1 MLPDP
6 IKKFVEVFSKLPSL
20 GPRQA
25 TRLAFYIAALGKNKV
40 KEISQAV
47 AALNDLTPCVQCF
60 RTHAGNGKLCPICS
74 DPTRSKNLIAIVEKE
89 TDLLSLEKTKKF
101 NGWYLV
107 IGELHKKGELE
118 PEQKLRLQSLKKIVK
133 KELGGKAE
141 EIIIATNPTVYGD
154 INAVTLKKELEEYAN
169 KITRLGRGIPT
180 GGEIEF
186 ADEDTLS
193 SALEKRS

>member
-6 IKKFVEVFSKLPSL
+6 IKQFINAFSKLPSI

-25 TRLAFYIAALGKNKV
+25 TRLAFYIVSLGKNKAR
-40 KEISQAV
+40 EISDAV
-47 AALNDLTPCVQCF
+47 AGLNELTTCGRCF
-60 RTHAGNGKLCPICS
+60 RTHVGAEKLCSICGNFV
-74 DPTRSKNLIAIVEKE
+74 RNKNLIAVIEKE

-107 IGELHKKGELE
+107 IGELHKNGELE
-118 PEQKLRLQSLKKIVK
+118 PEQRLRLSSLKSFIK

-141 EIIIATNPTVYGD
+141 EIILAVNPTVYGD
-154 INAVTLKKELEEYAN
+154 LNAAALKKELEKYA
-169 KITRLGRGIPT
+169 KKTTRLGRGIPT

-186 ADEDTLS
+186 ADEETLS
-193 SALEKRS
+193 NALERRN